1 MVPHRSIFLKDLCPP
16 TEARLT
22 EMYPF
27 IVSVPHGGTTI
38 PDEVIGRIALSN
50 EEVTFYSDP
59 GTREIY
65 NFGSR
70 VAAFIDTPVSR
81 LVVDLNRPPYH
92 LAPKYPDGA
101 IKSATGFGT
110 PVYRNERFPDINL
123 VHRLMVKYF
132 FPYHEAIDRL
142 IDQCQVRIA
151 FDCHSMLPEALP
163 DRDEKGTLRPLI
175 CLGNNG
181 DLNGAPRPGVLST
194 CPRELIQDLAKHFR
208 NEFGNEGEVLFNS
221 PYAGGFISISHRWHR
236 DIPWVQI
243 EVNRGLYER
252 ETGGPDQPGY
262 VDTSAVKE
270 LQGRIWDV
278 LAGFW
283 DDAV

>member
-1 MVPHRSIFLKDLCPP
+1 M
-16 TEARLT
+16 EAGLA

-27 IVSVPHGGTTI
+27 IISVPHGGTII
-38 PDEVIGRIALSN
+38 PDEVIDRIALSPG
-50 EEVTFYSDP
+50 EVTFYSDP

-70 VAAFIDTPVSR
+70 VAAFIDSPVSR
-81 LVVDLNRPPYH
+81 VVVDLNRPPYH

-101 IKSATGFGT
+101 IKSMTGVGSQ
-110 PVYRNERFPDINL
+110 VYRNDRFPDIDL
-123 VHRLMVKYF
+123 IHRLMVKYF

-142 IDQCQVRIA
+142 IDENQVKMA

-163 DRDEKGTLRPLI
+163 NQDETGKARPLI

-181 DLNGAPRPGVLST
+181 GLNGAPRPGVLST
-194 CPRELIQDLAKHFR
+194 CPRELIHGLAKHFMK
-208 NEFGNEGEVLFNS
+208 EFGNGGNVLINS
-221 PYAGGFISISHRWHR
+221 PYSGGFISISHRWHR

-243 EVNRGLYER
+243 EINRGLYER
-252 ETGGPDQPGY
+252 ETCGPNQPGH
-262 VDTSAVKE
+262 VDRSAAEE
-270 LQGRIWDV
+270 LQGRIWNV

-283 DDAV
+283 DDCG